1 MHRLALLLAP
11 LVLLSACQSTPTI
24 EEDSFEARFA
34 KADLNKDGKLSREE
48 VSDFV
53 VHNIFDARDA
63 NKDGKLSPTEWWP
76 DNDAEQRAMF
86 NKRDTNKDGF
96 VSLAEALAWGR
107 ANKGWGDIMKEADT
121 NADGFISPAEAKAY
135 IASKEGPVR

>member
-1 MHRLALLLAP
+1 MRRFALLLAP
-11 LVLLSACQSTPTI
+11 LLLSACQTTQPD
-24 EEDSFEARFA
+24 EDSFEARFA
-34 KADLNKDGKLSREE
+34 KADLNKDGKLTREE

-53 VHNIFDARDA
+53 VHNIFEARDA
-63 NKDGKLSPTEWWP
+63 NNDGKLSPTEWWP

-86 NKRDTNKDGF
+86 TKRDTNKDGF

-121 NADGFISPAEAKAY
+121 NGDGFITPAEAKAY

>member
-1 MHRLALLLAP
+1 MHRLAILLAP
-11 LVLLSACQSTPTI
+11 VVLLSACQSTPM
-24 EEDSFEARFA
+24 EEDSFESRFA
-34 KADLNKDGKLSREE
+34 KADINKDGKLSREE

-63 NKDGKLSPTEWWP
+63 NSDGKLSPTEWWP

-96 VSLAEALAWGR
+96 VSLSEALAWGR
-107 ANKGWGDIMKEADT
+107 ANKGWGDIMKEADA
-121 NADGFISPAEAKAY
+121 NSDGFVSATEAKAY
-135 IASKEGPVR
+135 IASKEGPAR

>member
-11 LVLLSACQSTPTI
+11 IVLLSACQSTPSI

-34 KADLNKDGKLSREE
+34 KADLNKDGKLS
-48 VSDFV
+48 
-53 VHNIFDARDA
+53 
-63 NKDGKLSPTEWWP
+63 PTEWWP
-76 DNDAEQRAMF
+76 DTDAEQRAMF

-121 NADGFISPAEAKAY
+121 NGDGFISPAEAKAY